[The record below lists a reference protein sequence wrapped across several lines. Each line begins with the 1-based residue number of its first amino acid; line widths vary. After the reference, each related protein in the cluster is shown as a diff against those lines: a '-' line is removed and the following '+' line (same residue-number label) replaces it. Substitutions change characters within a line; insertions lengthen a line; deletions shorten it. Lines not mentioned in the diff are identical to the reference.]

1 MCVCLWP
8 PSSESHLPIAL
19 PSPYSAAYSGPGLH
33 RSCPLYPPSGIRPF
47 LQYLLAPIARSHQ
60 ICIPLPLSLRFLFLP
75 CGSSQSTY
83 PASPWPPRVPGS
95 QIPGNSRQAPVELRD
110 HQQLLTAPHWS
121 WSFCRRA
128 TRRIC
133 RRLHL
138 LHLQS
143 RYVFS
148 LC

>member
-1 MCVCLWP
+1 MCVLVATLFRVAPPHSPPIAVFCCLLGTWP
-8 PSSESHLPIAL
+8 PSQLPFVSSFRDSSFPPVSAGPYRTE
-19 PSPYSAAYSGPGLH
+19 PSDLH
-33 RSCPLYPPSGIRPF
+33 PAVPLF
-47 LQYLLAPIARSHQ
+47 A
-60 ICIPLPLSLRFLFLP
+60 FLFLP